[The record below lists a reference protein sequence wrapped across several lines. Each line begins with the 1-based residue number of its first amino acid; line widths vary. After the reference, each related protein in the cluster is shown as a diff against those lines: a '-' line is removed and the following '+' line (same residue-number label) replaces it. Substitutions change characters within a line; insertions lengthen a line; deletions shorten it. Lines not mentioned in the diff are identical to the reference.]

1 MILLCNC
8 SLSLNVFNTGL
19 QCNLQFLS
27 TTVLQGSVA
36 TWLNDGGYLMISLLH
51 IYCWVWR

>member
-1 MILLCNC
+1 
-8 SLSLNVFNTGL
+8 
-19 QCNLQFLS
+19 LS

-36 TWLNDGGYLMISLLH
+36 TRVNYGKIFIAFLLQ